1 MKGDDNMTEIITL
14 IIIIYSAVKFIK
26 MILNDGLSDDYYT
39 SENPVSE
46 DYLHQMI
53 KNSAKT

>member
-1 MKGDDNMTEIITL
+1 MTEIITL
-14 IIIIYSAVKFIK
+14 IIIIYSVVKFIK
-26 MILNDGLSDDYYT
+26 MILDDGLSDDYYI

>member
-1 MKGDDNMTEIITL
+1 MTEIITL

>member
-14 IIIIYSAVKFIK
+14 IIIIYSAVRFIK

-39 SENPVSE
+39 SENPTSD
-46 DYLHQMI
+46 DYLNQMI

>member
-14 IIIIYSAVKFIK
+14 IIIIYSVVKFIK
-26 MILNDGLSDDYYT
+26 MILDDGLSDDYYI
-39 SENPVSE
+39 SENPVSD